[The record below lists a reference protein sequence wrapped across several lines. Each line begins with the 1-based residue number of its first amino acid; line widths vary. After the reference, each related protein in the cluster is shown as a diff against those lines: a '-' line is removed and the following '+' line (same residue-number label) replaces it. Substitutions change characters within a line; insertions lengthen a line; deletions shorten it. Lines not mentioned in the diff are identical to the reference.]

1 MIRFNA
7 GKKSFDRSPDPA
19 VGHSPVNNPGMKVIP
34 ALAGHPERRYM
45 STGSTE
51 LGWMYVSV
59 Y

>member
-7 GKKSFDRSPDPA
+7 GKKSFDRSLDPA
-19 VGHSPVNNPGMKVIP
+19 ADRSPVNNPDMNMIP